1 MHKDT
6 AGARHKNTTEARRVS
21 RRALVTGAAGA
32 AAAGAAAVA
41 VVSVPALAEGRK
53 APVDAAA
60 PPRNSALPKQ
70 DWVVYIRD
78 TDTGELDVFV
88 GTQHF
93 AVRDSDLVARVIA
106 AAT

>member
-1 MHKDT
+1 
-6 AGARHKNTTEARRVS
+6 
-21 RRALVTGAAGA
+21 
-32 AAAGAAAVA
+32 
-41 VVSVPALAEGRK
+41 VVS
-53 APVDAAA
+53 
-60 PPRNSALPKQ
+60 
-70 DWVVYIRD
+70 IRD